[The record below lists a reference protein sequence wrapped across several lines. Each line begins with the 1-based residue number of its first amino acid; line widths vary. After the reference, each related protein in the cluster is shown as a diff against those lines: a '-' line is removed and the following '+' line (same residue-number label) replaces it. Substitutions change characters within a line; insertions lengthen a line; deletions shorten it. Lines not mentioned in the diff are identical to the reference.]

1 MAGCSC
7 RVHWFAS
14 GVLGEGDADVI
25 SLLDGNLVLIS
36 PGL

>member
-14 GVLGEGDADVI
+14 GHPGEGDADVI
-25 SLLDGNLVLIS
+25 SLLDGNLLLIS
-36 PGL
+36 PVL